1 MKELYCYYDEELF
14 HILPNIVTVEK
25 CYIITN
31 ISIKKELDNNN
42 KKKIL
47 FFINNKKNIE
57 INFNIPKEHIF
68 YIKGFYEVLQ
78 TCENFNK
85 KHLNPFYNHWLSNLK
100 KISKEEFDE
109 KLSQVS
115 KNYNISF
122 SISLEKIEEIK
133 KIYDE
138 YKEKKLK
145 ENNKIFFEIA
155 EGVSILLEKIID
167 AINEIL
173 NEER

>member
-1 MKELYCYYDEELF
+1 M
-14 HILPNIVTVEK
+14 
-25 CYIITN
+25 
-31 ISIKKELDNNN
+31 
-42 KKKIL
+42 
-47 FFINNKKNIE
+47 
-57 INFNIPKEHIF
+57 
-68 YIKGFYEVLQ
+68 
-78 TCENFNK
+78 
-85 KHLNPFYNHWLSNLK
+85 
-100 KISKEEFDE
+100 
-109 KLSQVS
+109 S